1 MRAVL
6 SQNIDMA
13 FPLKVWEVVMMG
25 RYPHFVSEPTAVDE
39 QACHEAMQFFDVAIG
54 KITFYEKSVF

>member
-1 MRAVL
+1 
-6 SQNIDMA
+6 MA

-54 KITFYEKSVF
+54 KITFYEKFVF